1 MLKDGILQMLVD
13 YRSSGETPLDAE
25 NLTRL
30 NEVKS
35 EEDIAD
41 EIQAKLASIKGMRRN
56 MQRSDRMLLRAL
68 CLFRQHS
75 ECLCFY
81 P

>member
-13 YRSSGETPLDAE
+13 YRSSDETPLDAE

-41 EIQAKLASIKGMRRN
+41 EIQAKLASIKGMKKKH
-56 MQRSDRMLLRAL
+56 A
-68 CLFRQHS
+68 
-75 ECLCFY
+75 EE
-81 P
+81 